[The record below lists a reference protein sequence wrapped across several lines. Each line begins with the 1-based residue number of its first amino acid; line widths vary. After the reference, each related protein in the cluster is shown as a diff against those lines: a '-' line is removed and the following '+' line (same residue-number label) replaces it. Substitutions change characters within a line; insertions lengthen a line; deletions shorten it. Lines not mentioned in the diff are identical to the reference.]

1 MGVDQIGALKQS
13 QTPLITH
20 SSSSCTIVTTLYL
33 IPERRFHGNTTCAPV
48 FLVPSL
54 SEVVPKRLR
63 LYPASCAFVLGD
75 CVRKKVCQAW
85 SKHRKIAPDVINP
98 AQGVLRVFASVS
110 DLRNFRVNLK
120 LVDYSGCCTD
130 CSSRLITRLV
140 REFKTRTAHSLFT

>member
-20 SSSSCTIVTTLYL
+20 SSSSCTTVTTLYL

-48 FLVPSL
+48 FLVLSL

-98 AQGVLRVFASVS
+98 AQGVLRLFAIATCETFVLISNWSIILDVVLIVHRGS
-110 DLRNFRVNLK
+110 LR
-120 LVDYSGCCTD
+120 D
-130 CSSRLITRLV
+130 
-140 REFKTRTAHSLFT
+140 